1 MDVAFYLLY
10 TACNFDLQLLV
21 LVFEFDDLGLQLRY
35 LVPILELL
43 VVKVLDCLDLIE
55 LFLNCLL
62 LLFEVLVSGIEQQGV
77 LELPQ
82 LNFQCFDLL
91 LQIDQ

>member
-43 VVKVLDCLDLIE
+43 VV
-55 LFLNCLL
+55 
-62 LLFEVLVSGIEQQGV
+62 
-77 LELPQ
+77 
-82 LNFQCFDLL
+82 
-91 LQIDQ
+91 